1 MSKSL
6 FIVESPAKAK
16 TIGKYLGEDFIVTSS
31 YGHIRD
37 LPGSKLSIDIEKNYE
52 PMYEISEDKEK
63 VVNEL
68 RKLAKNAKDI
78 YLATDED
85 REGEAISWHLC
96 KVLGVDPAK
105 AKRVTYTEITKTAI
119 EKAIAN
125 PRKLDLSL
133 VDAQQARRVLDRLVG
148 YEISPILWRKVR
160 PNLSAGRV
168 QSVATKLIVER
179 EREINA
185 FNSTSTFKILAKFP
199 VEDGKGKI
207 ATLKAERKL
216 STAAYT
222 DAEKFLNS
230 CLNANY
236 NILNVEKKPGK
247 RTPAAP
253 FITSTLQQEASRKLG
268 YSVIR
273 TMTVAQ
279 KLYEAGHISYM
290 RTDSTN
296 LSQDALDH
304 SAKEIAK
311 RFGKQYVNTKQ
322 YTSKSKGAQE
332 AHEAIRPVNFAVM
345 DIGDEDGAKLYELIW
360 KRTIASQMTNAET
373 EKTVATIEIST
384 NKELLIASGEV
395 ITFDGFLAV
404 YNESQDDE
412 EEDEDSSGL
421 LPPLKVGQELN
432 LDDMTAMERFSRP
445 PARYTE
451 ASLVKKLEELGIGRP
466 STYAPTISTIQ
477 NRGYV
482 IKGAKTGK
490 ERKLRQLRL
499 KKNKID
505 TLELVEVFG
514 AEKAKLFPSD
524 IGIMVTDFLEQNF
537 KDIMNYSFTARVEQQ
552 FDDIA
557 NGEVKWTKMMD
568 DFYKPFHKT
577 VEDTAENSE
586 RATKER
592 ILGNHPVSG
601 DTVLVRIGKFGP
613 MAQIGQ
619 PVEGGPKPQYAKM
632 KQDQSIET
640 ITLEEALDLF
650 KLPRKMGLFED
661 SEVVASA
668 GRFGPYV
675 LHNKLFISIPKE
687 YDVFEITLPEC
698 IEIINKKRE
707 AIANAHIK
715 SFEKEGIEILIGRY
729 GPYMKKEKENY
740 KIPKDKVAADLT
752 LEECLEI
759 IKEQDANPKVGK
771 GRFAKRGAAKKA
783 TEVAKPSAKKATTKK
798 APAKKASAK
807 KASAKKATA
816 KKKTATKK

>member
-52 PMYEISEDKEK
+52 PLYEISEDKEK

-304 SAKEIAK
+304 AAKEIAK
-311 RFGKQYVNTKQ
+311 RFGKEYVNTKQ

-404 YNESQDDE
+404 YNESQDDD

-524 IGIMVTDFLEQNF
+524 IGIMVTDFLELNF

-783 TEVAKPSAKKATTKK
+783 TEAAKPSAKKATTKK

-807 KASAKKATA
+807 KATA

>member
-304 SAKEIAK
+304 AAKEIAK
-311 RFGKQYVNTKQ
+311 RFGKEYVNTKQ

-404 YNESQDDE
+404 YNESQDDD

-524 IGIMVTDFLEQNF
+524 IGIMVTDFLELNF

-783 TEVAKPSAKKATTKK
+783 TEAAKPSAKKATTKK

-807 KASAKKATA
+807 KATA

>member
-52 PMYEISEDKEK
+52 PLYEISEDKEK

-304 SAKEIAK
+304 AAKEIAK
-311 RFGKQYVNTKQ
+311 RFGKEYVNTKQ

-404 YNESQDDE
+404 YNESQDDD

-524 IGIMVTDFLEQNF
+524 IGIMVTDFLELNF

-759 IKEQDANPKVGK
+759 IKEQDANTKVGK

-783 TEVAKPSAKKATTKK
+783 TEAAKPSAKKATTKK

-807 KASAKKATA
+807 KATA

>member
-52 PMYEISEDKEK
+52 PLYEISEDKEK

-304 SAKEIAK
+304 AAKEIAK
-311 RFGKQYVNTKQ
+311 RFGKEYVNTKQ

-404 YNESQDDE
+404 YNESQDDD

-524 IGIMVTDFLEQNF
+524 IGIMVTDFLELNF

-783 TEVAKPSAKKATTKK
+783 TEAAKPSAKKATTKK

>member
-304 SAKEIAK
+304 AAKEIAK

-404 YNESQDDE
+404 YNESQDDD

-514 AEKAKLFPSD
+514 AEKAKLFPSY
-524 IGIMVTDFLEQNF
+524 IGIMVTDFLELNF

-752 LEECLEI
+752 LEECLAI

-783 TEVAKPSAKKATTKK
+783 TEAAKPSAKKATTKK

-807 KASAKKATA
+807 KATA

>member
-304 SAKEIAK
+304 AAKEIAK
-311 RFGKQYVNTKQ
+311 RFGKEYVNTKQ

-395 ITFDGFLAV
+395 ITYDGILAV
-404 YNESQDDE
+404 YNESQDDD

-524 IGIMVTDFLEQNF
+524 IGIMVTDFLELNF

-783 TEVAKPSAKKATTKK
+783 TEAAKPSAKKATTKK

-807 KASAKKATA
+807 KATA

>member
-16 TIGKYLGEDFIVTSS
+16 TIGKYLGDNFIVTSS

-37 LPGSKLSIDIEKNYE
+37 LPGSKLSIDIEKDYE
-52 PMYEISEDKEK
+52 PLYEISEDKEK
-63 VVNEL
+63 IVNEL

-105 AKRVTYTEITKTAI
+105 AKRVTYTEITKSAI

-133 VDAQQARRVLDRLVG
+133 VDAQQARRVLDRIVG

-179 EREINA
+179 EREINS
-185 FNSTSTFKILAKFP
+185 FNSTSTFKITAKFP

-207 ATLKAERKL
+207 ATLKAERKIGTNKY
-216 STAAYT
+216 S
-222 DAEKFLNS
+222 DAEMFLKS

-236 NILNVEKKPGK
+236 SIQNVEKKPGK

-304 SAKEIAK
+304 AAKEIGK
-311 RFGKQYVNTKQ
+311 RYGKEYINTKQ

-332 AHEAIRPVNFAVM
+332 AHEAIRPVNFGVM

-373 EKTVATIEIST
+373 EKTVATVEIST
-384 NKELLIASGEV
+384 NKEMMIASGEV

-404 YNESQDDE
+404 YNESRDE
-412 EEDEDSSGL
+412 DEEDEDSSGL
-421 LPPLKVGQELN
+421 LPPLKVGQM
-432 LDDMTAMERFSRP
+432 LDLDEMIAMERFSRP

-451 ASLVKKLEELGIGRP
+451 ASLVKKMEELGIGRP

-490 ERKLRQLRL
+490 ERKLRQLLLR
-499 KKNKID
+499 KEKINI
-505 TLELVEVFG
+505 TELTEIFG

-537 KDIMNYSFTARVEQQ
+537 KDIMNYSFTAKVEQQ

-568 DFYKPFHKT
+568 DFYRPFHKT

-601 DTVLVRIGKFGP
+601 ETVLVRIGKFGP
-613 MAQIGQ
+613 MAQIGV
-619 PVEGGPKPQYAKM
+619 PVEDGPKPQYAKM
-632 KQDQSIET
+632 KQEQSIET

-650 KLPRKMGLFED
+650 KLPRKMGMFEEN
-661 SEVVASA
+661 EVVASA

-687 YDVFEITLPEC
+687 YDVFEITLPQC
-698 IEIINKKRE
+698 IEIIQKKRE

-729 GPYMKKEKENY
+729 GPYMKKGKENY

-771 GRFAKRGAAKKA
+771 GRFAKRGAAKKT
-783 TEVAKPSAKKATTKK
+783 TETAKTSSKR
-798 APAKKASAK
+798 APAKKAAAK
-807 KASAKKATA
+807 KAPKKKAA
-816 KKKTATKK
+816 SPKKAAIKK

>member
-16 TIGKYLGEDFIVTSS
+16 TIGKYLGSDFIVTSS

-37 LPGSKLSIDIEKNYE
+37 LPGSKLSIDIAKNYE
-52 PMYEISEDKEK
+52 PLYEISEDKAK
-63 VVNEL
+63 IVSEL
-68 RKLAKNAKDI
+68 KKLAKNAKDI

-96 KVLGVDPAK
+96 KVLGVDPAM
-105 AKRVTYTEITKTAI
+105 AKRVTYTEITKSAI

-133 VDAQQARRVLDRLVG
+133 VDAQQARRVLDRIVG
-148 YEISPILWRKVR
+148 YEISPILWKKVR

-185 FNSTSTFKILAKFP
+185 FSSSSTFKVLGKFP
-199 VEDGKGKI
+199 VEDGKGKMAI
-207 ATLKAERKL
+207 LKAERKN
-216 STAAYT
+216 STPIFQ
-222 DAEKFLNS
+222 DAESFLKS
-230 CLNANY
+230 CLGADY
-236 NILNVEKKPGK
+236 TITNVEKRPGK

-253 FITSTLQQEASRKLG
+253 FTTSTLQQEASRKLG
-268 YSVIR
+268 YSVSR

-279 KLYEAGHISYM
+279 KLYEAGHITYM

-296 LSQDALDH
+296 LSQDAIDH
-304 SAKEIAK
+304 AAKEI
-311 RFGKQYVNTKQ
+311 GKKYGKKYINSRQ
-322 YTSKSKGAQE
+322 YTSKAKGAQE
-332 AHEAIRPVNFAVM
+332 AHEAIRPTNFEVTN
-345 DIGDEDGAKLYELIW
+345 IGDEDGAKLYELIW
-360 KRTIASQMTNAET
+360 KRAISSQMANAET
-373 EKTVATIEIST
+373 EKTVATITIST
-384 NKELLIASGEV
+384 NKELMIASGEV

-404 YNESQDDE
+404 YNESNDE
-412 EEDEDSSGL
+412 DNEDEDSSGL
-421 LPPLKVGQELN
+421 LPPLTIGQVLS
-432 LDDMTAMERFSRP
+432 LDEMTAMERFSRP

-482 IKGAKTGK
+482 VKGAKTGK
-490 ERKLRQLRL
+490 ERKLRHLLL
-499 KKNKID
+499 KKDKIEQ
-505 TLELVEVFG
+505 TSLTETYG
-514 AEKAKLFPSD
+514 AEKMKLFPSD

-537 KDIMNYSFTARVEQQ
+537 KDIMNYSFTAKVEQQ

-557 NGEVKWTKMMD
+557 SGDVKWTKMMD
-568 DFYKPFHKT
+568 DFYKPFHKN

-586 RATKER
+586 RASKER
-592 ILGNHPVSG
+592 ILGTHPVSG
-601 DTVLVRIGKFGP
+601 ETVLVRIGKFGP

-619 PVEGGPKPQYAKM
+619 PVENGPKPQYAKM
-632 KQDQSIET
+632 KQEQSIET

-650 KLPRKMGLFED
+650 KLPRKLGLFEE

-668 GRFGPYV
+668 GRFGPYI

-687 YDVFEITLPEC
+687 YDVFEVTLQEAM
-698 IEIINKKRE
+698 EIINKKRE

-715 SFEKEGIEILIGRY
+715 SFKNEDIELLVGRY
-729 GPYMKKEKENY
+729 GPYMKKGKENY

-752 LEECLEI
+752 LEECLEL
-759 IKEQDANPKVGK
+759 IKEQDANPKTGK
-771 GRFAKRGAAKKA
+771 GRFAKKSAAKPAAAKKA
-783 TEVAKPSAKKATTKK
+783 APKKAAAKKKAAAPKKTTTKK
-798 APAKKASAK
+798 
-807 KASAKKATA
+807 
-816 KKKTATKK
+816 

>member
-52 PMYEISEDKEK
+52 PLYEISEDKEK

-304 SAKEIAK
+304 AAKEIAK
-311 RFGKQYVNTKQ
+311 RFGKEYVNTKQ

-404 YNESQDDE
+404 YNESQDDD

-524 IGIMVTDFLEQNF
+524 IGIMVTDFLELNF

-640 ITLEEALDLF
+640 ITIEEALDLF

-759 IKEQDANPKVGK
+759 IKEQDANTKVGK

-783 TEVAKPSAKKATTKK
+783 TEAAKPSAKKATTKK

-807 KASAKKATA
+807 KATA

>member
-52 PMYEISEDKEK
+52 PLYEISEDKEK

-304 SAKEIAK
+304 AAKEIAK
-311 RFGKQYVNTKQ
+311 RFGKVYVNTKQ

-404 YNESQDDE
+404 YNESQDDD

-524 IGIMVTDFLEQNF
+524 IGIMVTDFLELNF

-783 TEVAKPSAKKATTKK
+783 TEAAKPSAKKATTKK

-807 KASAKKATA
+807 KATA

>member
-52 PMYEISEDKEK
+52 PLYEISEDKEK

-185 FNSTSTFKILAKFP
+185 FNSTSTFKILAKFL

-304 SAKEIAK
+304 AAKEIAK
-311 RFGKQYVNTKQ
+311 RFGKEYVNTKQ

-404 YNESQDDE
+404 YNESQDDD

-524 IGIMVTDFLEQNF
+524 IGIMVTDFLELNF

-783 TEVAKPSAKKATTKK
+783 TEAAKPSAKKATTKK

-807 KASAKKATA
+807 KATA